1 MASTETGQQGEQT
14 IATLEWTLKVE
25 KISSAVKLILKAPG
39 QDTSRQG
46 LRKSPERVAKALTFF
61 TRGYNLDLS
70 TILKDA
76 IFYEDHQ
83 GLIIVKDIAFSS
95 LCEHHLIP
103 FVGKAHVG
111 YKPNGKIVGL
121 SKMARV
127 VETFARRPQVQERLT
142 TQVVQCLFDVLQP
155 RDVAVVI
162 EATHQCMVMRGVEKT
177 TATTTTT
184 RFMGEFE
191 TTRDAKED
199 FWRSLGR

>member
-1 MASTETGQQGEQT
+1 MASTETGQQREQT

-76 IFYEDHQ
+76 IFHEDHQ

-103 FVGKAHVG
+103 FVGKVNAA
-111 YKPNGKIVGL
+111 YAL
-121 SKMARV
+121 
-127 VETFARRPQVQERLT
+127 
-142 TQVVQCLFDVLQP
+142 
-155 RDVAVVI
+155 
-162 EATHQCMVMRGVEKT
+162 
-177 TATTTTT
+177 
-184 RFMGEFE
+184 
-191 TTRDAKED
+191 
-199 FWRSLGR
+199 